1 MGSLRAYQVLGI
13 HYQSDPSLLTM
24 KQQTERTSEY
34 HDPSRIVRFVPQS
47 KLDAEPELL
56 LYLCLPAVLVGTLLK
71 IYYMYYVALFVACTS
86 FLGCKYGEVNYQQ
99 YSSMGM
105 MVIMAGTMQFMQ
117 PGGPQ
122 RPPPAATSQPM
133 SAQATS

>member
-1 MGSLRAYQVLGI
+1 MLSAAGA
-13 HYQSDPSLLTM
+13 
-24 KQQTERTSEY
+24 EF
-34 HDPSRIVRFVPQS
+34 HDTSRIVRYVPPS
-47 KLDAEPELL
+47 KLEAEPELL
-56 LYLCLPAVLVGTLLK
+56 LYLCLPAILMGTLLK
-71 IYYMYYVALFVACTS
+71 MYYMYYVALFVACAS

-122 RPPPAATSQPM
+122 RPSPAATSQPM
-133 SAQATS
+133 PAQTTS